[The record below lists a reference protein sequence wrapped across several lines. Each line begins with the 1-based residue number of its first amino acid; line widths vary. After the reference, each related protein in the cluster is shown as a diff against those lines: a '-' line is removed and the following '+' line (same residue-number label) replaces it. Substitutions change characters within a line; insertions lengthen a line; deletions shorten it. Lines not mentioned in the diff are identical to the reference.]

1 MHAGRLTRIGVR
13 GCGFAG
19 CAGGATPD
27 PCGRH
32 RGDLLRDRRHA
43 AKHGTVWVFAAIR
56 ALRAQPNTTLR
67 WVVRLVAHSLARSPE
82 RLSQLVDV
90 GTLWHILPP
99 LFKYDYTLAEGGV
112 QASTETNRQE
122 VRACPK
128 RAARMSLH

>member
-1 MHAGRLTRIGVR
+1 MAAGLRAVQGAPRLT
-13 GCGFAG
+13 
-19 CAGGATPD
+19 
-27 PCGRH
+27 
-32 RGDLLRDRRHA
+32 HA
-43 AKHGTVWVFAAIR
+43 AVTAVTSFAIDATLQNMVRSWRFAAIR
-56 ALRAQPNTTLR
+56 GLRAQPNATIR
-67 WVVRLVAHSLARSPE
+67 WVVRLVARSFARWLGCLGGLA
-82 RLSQLVDV
+82 QLVDV